1 MTVRLY
7 YDDSYLRE
15 FDAAVVEAADQG
27 RKIYLDRTA
36 FYPASGGQPCDYG
49 EMNGIRVVD
58 VQEDGERV
66 AHWLESPLAADR
78 VSCRID
84 WERRFDHMQQH
95 TGQHL
100 LSAVLMELFGYQTV
114 SFHLGEEA
122 STIDIEADSLDA
134 EKVRRA
140 EQKANEAVF
149 ENRPVRVLYA
159 DSNSGNLGL
168 RKASERGGEL
178 RIVEIEGV
186 DRSACG
192 GTHVRATGEIGPVLI
207 RKLDK
212 IRGNVRVEFLC
223 GGRAVARARA
233 DYDALSRIG
242 RLLCAPLDEAP
253 ALVEAQIERLG
264 AAEKAAKKL
273 AIELA
278 AWQGRELH
286 RETAPDERGFRV
298 AWHCGLKGAL
308 SDECRAKAQAFAS
321 GGKAVY
327 VAASDDP
334 PSVLLCVSADAGLNA
349 GQIVKAAVA
358 SAGGRGGGN
367 PQIAQGSVPSREGLA
382 AALDLIRRSVAA
394 SGAR

>member
-15 FDAAVVEAADQG
+15 FEAAVVGSAESG
-27 RKIYLDRTA
+27 RKVYLDRSA

-49 EMNGIRVVD
+49 DIAGVRVLD
-58 VQEDGERV
+58 VQEEDDRV
-66 AHWLESPLAADR
+66 AHWLEAPLAGER
-78 VSCRID
+78 VTCRID
-84 WERRFDHMQQH
+84 WARRFDHMQQH

-100 LSAVLMELFGYQTV
+100 LSAVLMDLFGYQTV
-114 SFHLGEEA
+114 SFHLGEES
-122 STIDIEADSLDA
+122 STIDIEAESLATDQVRQA
-134 EKVRRA
+134 ELRA
-140 EQKANEAVF
+140 NQIVF

-159 DSNSGNLGL
+159 DSDSGNLGL
-168 RKASERGGEL
+168 RKASDRSGEL
-178 RIVEIEGV
+178 RIIEIEGC

-233 DYDALSRIG
+233 DYEALSRIS

-273 AIELA
+273 SIELA
-278 AWQGRELH
+278 GWQGRELH

-298 AWHCGLKGAL
+298 AWRCGMAGAL
-308 SDECRAKAQAFAS
+308 GDECRATAQAFVS
-321 GGKAVY
+321 GGKAIF
-327 VAASDDP
+327 VASSVDP
-334 PSVLLCVSADAGLNA
+334 PSVLLCVSADSGLNA
-349 GQIVKAAVA
+349 GQVVKAAVT

-367 PQIAQGSVPSREGLA
+367 PQIAQGSVPSKESLDR
-382 AALDLIRRSVAA
+382 ALEFIRVAVT
-394 SGAR
+394 